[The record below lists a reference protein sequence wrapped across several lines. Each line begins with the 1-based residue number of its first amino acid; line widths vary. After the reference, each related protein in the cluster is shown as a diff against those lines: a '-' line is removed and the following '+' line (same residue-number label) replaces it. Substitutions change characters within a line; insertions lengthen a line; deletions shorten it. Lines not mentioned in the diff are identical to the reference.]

1 MPDLL
6 RYRPR
11 LEGASD
17 PCVWVTTP
25 EGATM
30 RVDSEE
36 LRHEL
41 EVRSGIPLY
50 LMRDHRGNYDIA
62 PVSIIAWQTIVRIA
76 EGSGTVPEPRRFR
89 PNLLVDLSDG
99 RASGEMAWVGRVLRL
114 GDHARV
120 AVTAPDKRCAMIT
133 FESDTSDASP
143 QILRWVVQQHGG
155 TTGVHG
161 TVLTPGDV
169 RVGDP
174 IVLEA

>member
-1 MPDLL
+1 
-6 RYRPR
+6 
-11 LEGASD
+11 
-17 PCVWVTTP
+17 
-25 EGATM
+25 M

-89 PNLLVDLSDG
+89 PNLLLDPSDG